1 VAAVTFASPVLL
13 WGLLLVPL
21 LLLAYLLAQRR
32 RIKYAARFTNLDLL
46 ANVVDASP
54 GRRRHY
60 PAALA
65 LLALTALL
73 VALARPQAVVAVPRD
88 DATVLLTMDT
98 SASMTANDVPPTR
111 LEAAKSASND
121 FLDQLP
127 DRFRVGLVSF
137 SSIVS
142 VLEEP
147 TDDHDAVRDSLERLD
162 GDVGTAIGDAIVEA
176 VALAPDPEEADELSG
191 GRPLFAI
198 LLLSDGANSIGREPL
213 EVVDQAQEKGV
224 PIYTIAFGTPDGTVQ
239 ITNDYGVTQTYPVP
253 PDPATLRAIAQE
265 TGGRFFEAPTE
276 ADLEAV
282 YEEIGSQVSYEDEK
296 RELTAAFAGA
306 GAVFLLLGA
315 GLSALWFGRLP

>member
-1 VAAVTFASPVLL
+1 VSFSTPLLL
-13 WGLLLVPL
+13 WGLLLIPL
-21 LLLAYLLAQRR
+21 ALLAYWLVQRR

-54 GRRRHY
+54 GRRRHI
-60 PAALA
+60 PAVLALAALA
-65 LLALTALL
+65 ALI
-73 VALARPQAVVAVPRD
+73 VAMARPQAVVAVPRD

-98 SASMTANDVPPTR
+98 SASMTATDVPPTR

-121 FLDQLP
+121 FLDRIP

-137 SSIVS
+137 SSTVS

-147 TDDHDAVRDSLERLD
+147 TDDREQVRDALETLE
-162 GDVGTAIGDAIVEA
+162 GDIGTALGDAIVESL
-176 VALAPDPEEADELSG
+176 ALAPDPEEAEELSG

-198 LLLSDGANSIGREPL
+198 LLLSDGANSVGREPL
-213 EVVDQAQEKGV
+213 DVVEQAREKGV
-224 PIYTIAFGTPDGTVQ
+224 PVYTIAFGTPDGTVE
-239 ITNDYGVTQTYPVP
+239 IPTDYGGTQTYRVP
-253 PDPATLRAIAQE
+253 PDPATLRAIAEE

-276 ADLEAV
+276 EQLEEV
-282 YEEIGSQVSYEDEK
+282 YREIGSQVSYEDEE

-315 GLSALWFGRLP
+315 GLSALWFGRIP